1 MCLFAMIFSGILAL
15 VALGIFYLLGW
26 VTRLLFGQPPFIFT
40 IIEAYSTVE
49 VTVIFV
55 IGLVGFVT
63 IFRSG
68 EVEKKEGDD

>member
-1 MCLFAMIFSGILAL
+1 MIFSGILAL

-26 VTRLLFGQPPFIFT
+26 VTRLLFGQPPFIFV

-49 VTVIFV
+49 VTVIFG
-55 IGLVGFVT
+55 ISLVAFVT

-68 EVEKKEGDD
+68 KVEKKEGDD